1 MESSVNQEQPRAA
14 LNTVALHVYSAG
26 LHPDVR
32 AGFDLTCDYV
42 KRSHDRLE
50 HRLDELVTRIDALA
64 DLIHHPPAP
73 PAPPPPA
80 PNRYAQGGDRRPP
93 PRGHEEEDHAA
104 AHGGAY
110 GRDRV
115 GQAGRV
121 PVDDGVGCVKI
132 TIPPFSGRCEPEDY
146 LEWEMRVEQ
155 IFDAHRYT
163 EEKKVQLAGIEFT
176 GYALVWWIQICRT
189 RLRPTTWRGMKE
201 LLRRRF
207 VP

>member
-1 MESSVNQEQPRAA
+1 MDSSVNQAA
-14 LNTVALHVYSAG
+14 DFEGVALPVYSDD
-26 LHPDVR
+26 LQPEVR
-32 AGFDLTCDYV
+32 AGFDLTCDYIQ
-42 KRSHDRLE
+42 RSIARLE
-50 HRLDELVTRIDALA
+50 HSLVGRIDALA
-64 DLIHHPPAP
+64 ALIQQPPAP
-73 PAPPPPA
+73 PMPPPPV
-80 PNRYAQGGDRRPP
+80 PNRYVPGGDRRLP
-93 PRGHEEEDHAA
+93 PRGHEEENHAA

-121 PVDDGVGCVKI
+121 PVDDGIGRVKI

>member
-1 MESSVNQEQPRAA
+1 MESSVNQAA
-14 LNTVALHVYSAG
+14 DLDAVAFPVYSDD

-32 AGFDLTCDYV
+32 AGFDVTRDYV
-42 KRSHDRLE
+42 KRSIDRLE
-50 HRLDELVTRIDALA
+50 RKIDALVE
-64 DLIHHPPAP
+64 LIQHPPAP
-73 PAPPPPA
+73 PAPLPAA

-121 PVDDGVGCVKI
+121 PVDEGIGRVKI

-146 LEWEMRVEQ
+146 LEREMRVEQ

-176 GYALVWWIQICRT
+176 VYALVWWTQICRT

-201 LLRRRF
+201 LL
-207 VP
+207 